1 MSNKEFI
8 EANYSE
14 FTGNFK
20 KIKRL
25 DKNDETICKFKN
37 LDILS
42 P

>member
-8 EANYSE
+8 EANYTE
-14 FTGNFK
+14 FTGNF

-25 DKNDETICKFKN
+25 DKNVETICKFKN
-37 LDILS
+37 LDSLS